1 MNSEKNYLRRISAV
15 ILLVIFS
22 TTAYGV
28 GYSAGKTKG
37 AEMTLVD
44 NVSGKTPP
52 ENLTA
57 DFVPFWQVW
66 KTINE
71 KYLPVATTTA
81 KIASD
86 QDRVWGAIE
95 GMVASMGDPYT
106 VFFPPEETKK
116 FDEEIR
122 GNFGGVGM
130 ELDQKDGRLIVV
142 APLKNTPADRA
153 GIKPLDKI
161 VAINGVST
169 QGITTDA
176 AVTLIRGE
184 PGTQVTLTIE
194 RSGEK
199 PFDVKL
205 TRAVIEIPVIKTETK
220 DDVFVVH
227 LYNFSSQS
235 GGRFADAMRDFIDSG
250 KKKLV
255 IDLRNNPGGYLDAA
269 VDIVSWFLPQG
280 DVVVT
285 EDFKNKTENVVYR
298 SAGYG
303 GVDKDVEIVLIMN
316 EGSASASEILA
327 GALHDHKRAKI
338 VGTQSFGKGSV
349 QEYLPVTNETSLKVT
364 IARWL
369 TPNGTSLSDGGLK
382 PDVEIKPKESDKTD
396 VVLEKAL
403 EILKK
408 K

>member
-71 KYLPVATTTA
+71 KYLPVATSSA

>member
-1 MNSEKNYLRRISAV
+1 MNSEKNYLRRVSVI

-22 TTAYGV
+22 TTAYGI
-28 GYSAGKTKG
+28 GYSSGKTKG

-52 ENLTA
+52 EDLTA

-66 KTINE
+66 KTIND
-71 KYLPVATTTA
+71 KYLPIATSSA

-161 VAINGVST
+161 VAINGSST

-194 RSGEK
+194 RSGDK

-205 TRAVIEIPVIKTETK
+205 TRAIIEIPIIKTEMK

-227 LYNFSSQS
+227 LYNFSRQS
-235 GGRFADAMRDFIDSG
+235 GERFADAMREFIDSN

-280 DVVVT
+280 EVVVT

-303 GVDKDVEIVLIMN
+303 GINKDVEIVLIMN

-327 GALHDHKRAKI
+327 GALRDHKRAKI
-338 VGTQSFGKGSV
+338 VGTRSFGKGSV

-382 PDVEIKPKESDKTD
+382 PDFEIKPKESDKTD
-396 VVLEKAL
+396 VVLEKVL
-403 EILKK
+403 EILNKK
-408 K
+408 